1 MSKVIFSKKTILP
14 VLAFMLLLAGCK
26 GKENDGVEVLVE
38 QAATEQARSD
48 DSGCLLPTKGG
59 EILLGDE
66 ELTVDATNAS
76 DGYFYITYS
85 GSNSDV
91 KLQLSTEGSVTYT
104 YKIQASDMVLPL
116 SLGAGEYTLIAYEGI
131 GNGMYSARFSE
142 KINVENVDEFG
153 PFLYPNYFVN
163 FSEDSEAV
171 ELGSNLAAGKSCDL
185 EVIAA
190 VYEYV
195 IQNITYDYDKAS
207 NVASDYVP
215 EVDAILEAKKGICF
229 DYAALMASM
238 LRSQKIP
245 TRLEMGYA
253 KDAYHAWISCFV
265 KDKGWINGMIKFDGT
280 GWTLM
285 DPTFAANSTSKEL
298 KNFIGDG
305 DNYTTKYMY

>member
-38 QAATEQARSD
+38 QAATEQTRSAD
-48 DSGCLLPTKGG
+48 PECLLPTKGG

-104 YKIQASDMVLPL
+104 YKIQAGDMVLPL

-171 ELGSNLAAGKSCDL
+171 ELGSSLAAGKSCDL

-215 EVDAILEAKKGICF
+215 EVDAILESKKGICF

>member
-38 QAATEQARSD
+38 QAATEQTRSD
-48 DSGCLLPTKGG
+48 DPGCLLPTKGG

-104 YKIQASDMVLPL
+104 YKIQAGDMVLPL

-171 ELGSNLAAGKSCDL
+171 ELGSSLASGKSCDL

-298 KNFIGDG
+298 KKFIGDG
-305 DNYTTKYMY
+305 DNYTTKYIY

>member
-104 YKIQASDMVLPL
+104 YKIQAGDMVLPL

-163 FSEDSEAV
+163 FSECSEAV
-171 ELGSNLAAGKSCDL
+171 ELGSSLAAGKSCDL

-298 KNFIGDG
+298 KKFIGDG

>member
-38 QAATEQARSD
+38 QAATEQTRSD
-48 DSGCLLPTKGG
+48 DPGCLLPTKGG

-104 YKIQASDMVLPL
+104 YKIQAGDMVLPL

-171 ELGSNLAAGKSCDL
+171 ELGSSLASGKSCDL

-215 EVDAILEAKKGICF
+215 EVDAILESKKGICF

-298 KNFIGDG
+298 KKFIGDG
-305 DNYTTKYMY
+305 DNYTTKYIY

>member
-104 YKIQASDMVLPL
+104 YKIQAGDMVLPL

-171 ELGSNLAAGKSCDL
+171 ELGSSLASGKSCDL

-215 EVDAILEAKKGICF
+215 EVDAILEEKKGICF